1 MEWRY
6 YKSMIQG
13 VGDPRNN
20 RVLAKEEQNELFGKF
35 KKALL
40 LRYTTHFDAA
50 DSQNWFFCLKDT
62 PYDFDSLKSKRKNV
76 VRKGIDNFTV
86 KEIKLLNY
94 VQEFCNL
101 TNDAYQGHENP
112 NVVTLEQMEKK
123 AASIDQ
129 RDDYFVL
136 GAFSNEDQAFV
147 GYVWCHVNGKWIT
160 MSEQKAIRAY
170 EKAGVNA
177 ALCHGL
183 CTLYNDRFSDCIL
196 CDGERNVLHKTA
208 FQEYLIKYFG
218 FRYAYCKLHVVFN
231 PRYALLLHSALFF
244 LPAYGWLLKKINPK
258 LYTRILAIKNLVALQ
273 ETENGNA

>member
-1 MEWRY
+1 MQWRY

-13 VGDPRNN
+13 IGDPRDNK
-20 RVLAKEEQNELFGKF
+20 VLSEAEQNALFRQYQ
-35 KKALL
+35 KALL
-40 LRYTTHFDAA
+40 LRYTTHFDET
-50 DSQNWFFCLKDT
+50 DSQDWFFCLKDT
-62 PYDFDSLKSKRKNV
+62 PYDFDGLKSKRKNV
-76 VRKGIDNFTV
+76 VRRGVNNFTV
-86 KEIKLLNY
+86 KEIKLLDY
-94 VQEFCNL
+94 VQDFCNL
-101 TNDAYQGHENP
+101 TNDAYQGYENP
-112 NVVTLEQMEKK
+112 DRVTLEQMRKK

-136 GAFSNEDQAFV
+136 GAFSNENQALV

-170 EKAGVNA
+170 EKMGVNA

-183 CTLYNDRFSDCIL
+183 CTMYNERFSDCIL

-231 PRYALLLHSALFF
+231 PRFALVLRSALVL
-244 LPAYGWLLKKINPK
+244 LPVYSGLLKKINPR
-258 LYTRILAIKNLVALQ
+258 LHARVLAIKNLVQLRTA
-273 ETENGNA
+273 ENGNA